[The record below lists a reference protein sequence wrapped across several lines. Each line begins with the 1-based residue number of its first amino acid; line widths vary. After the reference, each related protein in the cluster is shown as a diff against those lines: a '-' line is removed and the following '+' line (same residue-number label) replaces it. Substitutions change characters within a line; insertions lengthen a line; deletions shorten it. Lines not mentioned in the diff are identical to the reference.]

1 MITMSITRLS
11 IKKALIN
18 YANENNRPH
27 YDVDFVKRFYVI
39 VDLGLDHPIKN
50 KILEMAYSLE
60 SGKAKQTPEQKLKD
74 ELFSFCNQYGMIKTL
89 AQVAG
94 VDVKY
99 VRRALELDAEEVIEP
114 YERLSPFFSE
124 ATIQLRKQGRIP
136 HGTIEG
142 FIKYKCK
149 CLKCE
154 KANALHSEK
163 RNSNLE
169 LI

>member
-1 MITMSITRLS
+1 MITMSVTRLS
-11 IKKALIN
+11 IKQALID

-39 VDLGLDHPIKN
+39 VDLGLDHPIKH
-50 KILEMAYSLE
+50 KILEMAYALE
-60 SGKAKQTPEQKLKD
+60 SGLKKQTPEQKLKGD
-74 ELFSFCNQYGMIKTL
+74 LFAFCNQYGMITTL
-89 AQVAG
+89 ARVAG

-99 VRRALELDAEEVIEP
+99 VRNALDADAEDIIEP

-124 ATIQLRKQGRIP
+124 ATIELRKQGRIP
-136 HGTIEG
+136 HGTIDG
-142 FIKYKCK
+142 FIKYNCK

-154 KANALHSEK
+154 KAHALHNEK
-163 RNSNLE
+163 RQSNLE